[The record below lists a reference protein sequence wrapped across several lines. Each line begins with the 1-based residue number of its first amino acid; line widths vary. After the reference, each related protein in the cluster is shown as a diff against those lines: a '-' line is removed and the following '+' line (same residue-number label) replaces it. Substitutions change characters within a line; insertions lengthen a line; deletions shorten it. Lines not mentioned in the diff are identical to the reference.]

1 MIRSSSSTGKKTE
14 DGLPIYDTSE
24 LKIGLGGGKFSFSV
38 SLSYLTASLMKP
50 RTFRCRYGTMSLRLR
65 MLYVPL
71 AIHPCDLKADFF
83 NSQQVSE
90 QLRRLDWGH
99 GVVSFHACCNT
110 AAEILLDV
118 SISRSCE
125 STREVLV
132 VKRRTS
138 RNLCCDIASDRYS
151 RARERCR
158 PAVRPCMSSSM
169 DGENLVTCEIVLSL
183 FPFTSHLT
191 LFHALFLPLLFL
203 VYMPRTLSPD
213 SSQSEISESSPEKP
227 RSPTAEPDESTPS
240 SVERPIVL
248 PLACMRYSPRPCVNQ
263 GLVDAL
269 KPLRDWRFAEFGCK
283 SPSRSCTA
291 TKTHKSRS
299 GAQQREAPKG
309 SLIRLPS
316 PRSLPVLSR

>member
-1 MIRSSSSTGKKTE
+1 
-14 DGLPIYDTSE
+14 
-24 LKIGLGGGKFSFSV
+24 
-38 SLSYLTASLMKP
+38 
-50 RTFRCRYGTMSLRLR
+50 
-65 MLYVPL
+65 
-71 AIHPCDLKADFF
+71 
-83 NSQQVSE
+83 
-90 QLRRLDWGH
+90 
-99 GVVSFHACCNT
+99 
-110 AAEILLDV
+110 
-118 SISRSCE
+118 
-125 STREVLV
+125 
-132 VKRRTS
+132 
-138 RNLCCDIASDRYS
+138 
-151 RARERCR
+151 
-158 PAVRPCMSSSM
+158 MSSSM
-169 DGENLVTCEIVLSL
+169 DGENLVTCESVLSL

-227 RSPTAEPDESTPS
+227 RSPSAEPGK
-240 SVERPIVL
+240 
-248 PLACMRYSPRPCVNQ
+248 LACMRYSPRPCVNQ

-269 KPLRDWRFAEFGCK
+269 KPLRDWRFAEFGCE